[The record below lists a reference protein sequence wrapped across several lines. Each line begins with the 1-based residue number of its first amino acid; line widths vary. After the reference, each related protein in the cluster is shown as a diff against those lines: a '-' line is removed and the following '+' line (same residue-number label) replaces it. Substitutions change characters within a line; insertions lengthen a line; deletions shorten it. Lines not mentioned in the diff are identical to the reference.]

1 MPKGYWIVHVDVH
14 DPEGY
19 QKYVKA
25 NGALAKY
32 GARFLVRGGKHVVTG
47 GASRGATS

>member
-14 DPEGY
+14 DPDGY

-25 NGALAKY
+25 NTPAFAK
-32 GARFLVRGGKHVVTG
+32 
-47 GASRGATS
+47 